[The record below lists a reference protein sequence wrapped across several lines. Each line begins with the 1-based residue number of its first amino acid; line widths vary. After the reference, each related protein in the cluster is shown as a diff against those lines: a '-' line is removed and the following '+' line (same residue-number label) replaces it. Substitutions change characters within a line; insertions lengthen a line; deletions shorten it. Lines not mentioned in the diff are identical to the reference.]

1 MDKIRV
7 GLIGCGG
14 NMRGHIRRL
23 VTFPDVEIV
32 AIVEPA
38 AANVQTAR
46 EQYPQLAE
54 VPVFDRHT
62 EMLAAVRPD
71 AVEIS
76 TPHTL
81 HAQQI
86 LDSLD
91 AGCHV
96 LCEKPMT
103 CSTAEAK
110 AVVERT
116 ARTGKTMMV
125 SYQRHQQA
133 LYRWMRRFI
142 ADGGL
147 GALQFVTAQQ

>member
-1 MDKIRV
+1 MNKIRV

-23 VTFPDVEIV
+23 TAIPEAEIV

-38 AANVQTAR
+38 PANVQTAR
-46 EQYPQLAE
+46 EQYSQLAA
-54 VPVFDRHT
+54 VPMFDTHAA
-62 EMLAAVRPD
+62 MLAAVRPD

-103 CSTAEAK
+103 CTTAEAK
-110 AVVERT
+110 AVVERAEQT
-116 ARTGKTMMV
+116 SKTVMV
-125 SYQRHQQA
+125 SY
-133 LYRWMRRFI
+133 
-142 ADGGL
+142 
-147 GALQFVTAQQ
+147 